1 MKLIWAIS
9 STVVFQSGLD
19 RSNPPPAFCRPNI
32 PSPCTTHRTTLERF
46 THSRILYAHTVQ
58 ASSDMDIE
66 EEDFGCLGAPTEAQM
81 WEQHVALVQAEYEQ
95 VSAELRHARANIA
108 KLIEMNATTEA
119 QRNEAL
125 RLIESHRRDL
135 SAAHVEISALG
146 NRYRGMLMAERQR
159 AESPFPFAESVPAVR
174 HD

>member
-1 MKLIWAIS
+1 
-9 STVVFQSGLD
+9 
-19 RSNPPPAFCRPNI
+19 
-32 PSPCTTHRTTLERF
+32 
-46 THSRILYAHTVQ
+46 
-58 ASSDMDIE
+58 MDIE

-95 VSAELRHARANIA
+95 VSAELRHARANIV

-119 QRNEAL
+119 QRDEAL
-125 RLIESHRRDL
+125 RLIEAHRRDL

-146 NRYRGMLMAERQR
+146 NRYRGMLMAERQC

-174 HD
+174 HDR

>member
-1 MKLIWAIS
+1 
-9 STVVFQSGLD
+9 
-19 RSNPPPAFCRPNI
+19 
-32 PSPCTTHRTTLERF
+32 
-46 THSRILYAHTVQ
+46 
-58 ASSDMDIE
+58 MDI

-95 VSAELRHARANIA
+95 VSAELRHARDNIA
-108 KLIEMNATTEA
+108 KLIEMNAATEA
-119 QRNEAL
+119 QRDEAL

-159 AESPFPFAESVPAVR
+159 AETPFPFAESAPVPR

>member
-1 MKLIWAIS
+1 
-9 STVVFQSGLD
+9 
-19 RSNPPPAFCRPNI
+19 
-32 PSPCTTHRTTLERF
+32 
-46 THSRILYAHTVQ
+46 
-58 ASSDMDIE
+58 MDIE

-81 WEQHVALVQAEYEQ
+81 WEQHVALVQAEYER

-119 QRNEAL
+119 QRDEAL

-174 HD
+174 HDR